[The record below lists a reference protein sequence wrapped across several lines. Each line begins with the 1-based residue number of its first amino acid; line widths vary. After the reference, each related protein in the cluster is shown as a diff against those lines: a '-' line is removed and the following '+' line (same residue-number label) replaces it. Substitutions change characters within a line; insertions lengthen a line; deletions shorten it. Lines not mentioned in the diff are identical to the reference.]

1 MLSNAV
7 VGKSIS
13 GILGLGT
20 NRGVSSNANATQIY
34 KPTFLDSIPGQWLD
48 ANPTAA
54 NFTFGMTIKP
64 PLVKPQLV
72 DSNASISLPSNR
84 SAGILHWL
92 QTDTSFY
99 QQDQLSYAN
108 VDTSLATS
116 VVTTTGPQDWLFPL
130 DGWLVTTARG
140 SVGNQTQ
147 LIANVD
153 ILHQGIYIPLRDAEL
168 MYVSIPESYPL
179 STTSTFGALS
189 QSWSVPCDAEFT
201 LGITIGLR
209 TFTLDSRAL
218 VIRQPDG
225 SCVGAI
231 EGWKD
236 PKVTQYLLGAR
247 FLSSLYV
254 IFIVQP
260 NGPSLIGFSIIAENI
275 VISPSSSH
283 LGVIVG
289 GTIGGLALLLL
300 SVFIIWWCCIRPQ
313 SSTAYATNL
322 DERQRPTTFDIAP
335 YPFMVSRFPNEPLY
349 SGAQKIAWNPGS
361 TTTGSSSQ
369 ATFASDRSDYTANL
383 LRPPRS
389 SPRAHRDH
397 FCRNHHKAAIDR
409 PPPAYDDAGRR
420 AGVVRKPLEK

>member
-168 MYVSIPESYPL
+168 MC
-179 STTSTFGALS
+179 T
-189 QSWSVPCDAEFT
+189 
-201 LGITIGLR
+201 
-209 TFTLDSRAL
+209 
-218 VIRQPDG
+218 
-225 SCVGAI
+225 
-231 EGWKD
+231 
-236 PKVTQYLLGAR
+236 
-247 FLSSLYV
+247 FLS
-254 IFIVQP
+254 IFQHPHI
-260 NGPSLIGFSIIAENI
+260 SNI
-275 VISPSSSH
+275 YRH
-283 LGVIVG
+283 
-289 GTIGGLALLLL
+289 
-300 SVFIIWWCCIRPQ
+300 
-313 SSTAYATNL
+313 
-322 DERQRPTTFDIAP
+322 
-335 YPFMVSRFPNEPLY
+335 
-349 SGAQKIAWNPGS
+349 
-361 TTTGSSSQ
+361 
-369 ATFASDRSDYTANL
+369 
-383 LRPPRS
+383 
-389 SPRAHRDH
+389 
-397 FCRNHHKAAIDR
+397 
-409 PPPAYDDAGRR
+409 
-420 AGVVRKPLEK
+420 